1 MVIALA
7 FIVFLALGIPIAFV
21 LGLTGLTHILSTGN
35 FSFLINIPQRMFV
48 AADNFSLMAIPFFML
63 AGELMNYGGIT
74 TKLINLAR
82 ALVGHLKGGLA
93 YVNVF
98 ASMILAAL
106 MGSANAEAS
115 AMSKIL
121 VPAMEEDGYDKEF
134 ATSLTAASSIMG
146 PIIPPSTTMI
156 VYGVAAGASIGQL
169 FLAGVVPGI
178 MLALGFSAL
187 SFYYARKRNYPVKDK
202 MVPFNEIVKATIS
215 AGPALLVPV
224 IMMGG
229 IISGVFT
236 PTEAAA
242 FASLIAFLVGVFVY
256 KELKLKHLPKVFL
269 DTGVVTASIML
280 IVATANIFGW
290 TLAIEQI
297 PQTIAKGILAIS
309 DNPLVI
315 LLIINIF
322 LLFVGAV
329 METFAAIII
338 LVPVLLPIITQLGI
352 DPIHFGLVVCLNL
365 VIGLITPPLGVVL
378 FVVSSINKIT
388 VEKLSKGVMPFIAVA
403 ILVLA
408 IVTYLPDL
416 VLYVPRLFF

>member
-7 FIVFLALGIPIAFV
+7 FVVFLALGIPIAFV

-35 FSFLINIPQRMFV
+35 LSFLMNLPQRMFV
-48 AADNFSLMAIPFFML
+48 AADNFNLMAIPFFML
-63 AGELMNYGGIT
+63 AGELMNFGGIT
-74 TKLINLAR
+74 VRLINLAR

-93 YVNVF
+93 YVNIF

-134 ATSLTAASSIMG
+134 STAVTAASSIMG
-146 PIIPPSTTMI
+146 PIIPPSMTMI

-169 FLAGVVPGI
+169 FLAGVVPGV
-178 MLALGFSAL
+178 MLALAFSAL
-187 SFYYARKRNYPVKDK
+187 VFYYARKRNYPVKEE
-202 MVPFNEIVKATIS
+202 MASMSEIFKAVLS
-215 AGPALLVPV
+215 SGPALLVPI

-242 FASLIAFLVGVFVY
+242 FASFVAFIVGAFIY
-256 KELKLKHLPKVFL
+256 RELKLKHLTEVFL
-269 DTGVVTASIML
+269 NTGVITASIMM

-297 PQTIAKGILAIS
+297 PQTIAQGILS
-309 DNPLVI
+309 LSSYPLVI
-315 LLIINIF
+315 LLLINIF
-322 LLFVGAV
+322 LLIVGAV

-338 LVPVLLPIITQLGI
+338 LVPVFLPIIQQLGI
-352 DPIHFGLVVCLNL
+352 DPIHFGLIVCLNL

-378 FVVSSINKIT
+378 FVVSAINKIS
-388 VEKLSKGVMPFIAVA
+388 VEKLSRGVMPFIVVS
-403 ILVLA
+403 IVVLF

-416 VLYVPRLFF
+416 VLYIPRLFF